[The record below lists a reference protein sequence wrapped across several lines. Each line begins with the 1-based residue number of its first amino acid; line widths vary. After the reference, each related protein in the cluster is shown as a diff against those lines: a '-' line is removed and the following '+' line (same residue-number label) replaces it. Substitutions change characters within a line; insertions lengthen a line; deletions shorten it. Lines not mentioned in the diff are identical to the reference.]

1 MPFQGILAHG
11 GFVVAANMLLPDN
24 DNGRRMVILKKICRN
39 HCNHQGTVSAGQ
51 ADPESNDT
59 KRVDYDVVQSLSGP
73 KCFQQFQC
81 TRCSKMANSCQQ

>member
-11 GFVVAANMLLPDN
+11 GFVVAANMLLRDN
-24 DNGRRMVILKKICRN
+24 DTGRRMVILKKCRN